1 MRANEKTRRL
11 TGLALMTA
19 IIVVLQVVAS
29 FVKFGPFSITLAL
42 APIIIGAA
50 LYGAGAG
57 AWLGAVFGVVVLI
70 ACIAGWD
77 AGGNILF
84 TANPLLTAALCIV
97 KGAAAGFVSGLVF
110 RGLSRRS
117 PIGSRH
123 HRRYRLPG
131 GEYRHLLCGSGRVLL
146 RHPGGLGR
154 RLRSDLLHHLWP
166 YRRQFCAGAGH
177 QSGPQHG
184 DRPGGGGQKAVL
196 TSQSAS
202 GRPSGR
208 PLFC

>member
-70 ACIAGWD
+70 ACIAGWYQ
-77 AGGNILF
+77 GGNMLF
-84 TANPLLTAALCIV
+84 TADAFLTAALCIV

-110 RGLSRRS
+110 RCLSRRS
-117 PIGSRH
+117 PLGAAITSGIVCPVVNTGIFIAGLTLFFYDKLVAWAGGTDLIYYVIFIMTGVNFLLELAINLVLSTVIVRVVGSRK
-123 HRRYRLPG
+123 
-131 GEYRHLLCGSGRVLL
+131 
-146 RHPGGLGR
+146 
-154 RLRSDLLHHLWP
+154 RS
-166 YRRQFCAGAGH
+166 
-177 QSGPQHG
+177 
-184 DRPGGGGQKAVL
+184 
-196 TSQSAS
+196 
-202 GRPSGR
+202 
-208 PLFC
+208 

>member
-117 PIGSRH
+117 PMGAAITAGIVCPVVNTGIFCVGLAVFF
-123 HRRYRLPG
+123 YDTLVAWAG
-131 GEYRHLLCGSGRVLL
+131 G
-146 RHPGGLGR
+146 
-154 RLRSDLLHHLWP
+154 SDLI
-166 YRRQFCAGAGH
+166 YYIIF
-177 QSGPQHG
+177 
-184 DRPGGGGQKAVL
+184 VL
-196 TSQSAS
+196 TGVNFVLELAINLVLSTVIVRVVGA
-202 GRPSGR
+202 RKR
-208 PLFC
+208 A

>member
-1 MRANEKTRRL
+1 MRANEKTRCL

-110 RGLSRRS
+110 RGLSSRS
-117 PIGSRH
+117 PMGASIIAGIVCPVVNTGIFCVGLAVFF
-123 HRRYRLPG
+123 YDTLVAWAG
-131 GEYRHLLCGSGRVLL
+131 G
-146 RHPGGLGR
+146 
-154 RLRSDLLHHLWP
+154 SDLI
-166 YRRQFCAGAGH
+166 YYIIF
-177 QSGPQHG
+177 
-184 DRPGGGGQKAVL
+184 VL
-196 TSQSAS
+196 TGVNFVLELAINLVLSTVIVRVVGA
-202 GRPSGR
+202 RKR
-208 PLFC
+208 A

>member
-57 AWLGAVFGVVVLI
+57 AWLGAVFGVVVLT
-70 ACIAGWD
+70 ACVAGWD
-77 AGGNILF
+77 QGGNILF

-110 RGLSRRS
+110 RGLSSRS
-117 PIGSRH
+117 PMGASIIAGIVCPVVNTGIFCVGLAVFF
-123 HRRYRLPG
+123 YDTLVAWAG
-131 GEYRHLLCGSGRVLL
+131 G
-146 RHPGGLGR
+146 
-154 RLRSDLLHHLWP
+154 SDLI
-166 YRRQFCAGAGH
+166 YYIIF
-177 QSGPQHG
+177 
-184 DRPGGGGQKAVL
+184 VL
-196 TSQSAS
+196 TGVNFVLELAINLVLSTVIVRVVGA
-202 GRPSGR
+202 RKR
-208 PLFC
+208 A

>member
-70 ACIAGWD
+70 ACVAGWD
-77 AGGNILF
+77 QGGNILF

-110 RGLSRRS
+110 RGLSSRS
-117 PIGSRH
+117 PMGASIIAGIVCPVVNTGIFCVGLAVFF
-123 HRRYRLPG
+123 YNTLVAWAG
-131 GEYRHLLCGSGRVLL
+131 G
-146 RHPGGLGR
+146 
-154 RLRSDLLHHLWP
+154 SDLI
-166 YRRQFCAGAGH
+166 YYIIF
-177 QSGPQHG
+177 
-184 DRPGGGGQKAVL
+184 VL
-196 TSQSAS
+196 TGVNFVLELAINLVLSTVIVRVVGA
-202 GRPSGR
+202 RKR
-208 PLFC
+208 A

>member
-77 AGGNILF
+77 QGGNMLF
-84 TANPLLTAALCIV
+84 TADAFLTTALCIV

-110 RGLSRRS
+110 RCLSRRS
-117 PIGSRH
+117 PLGAAITSGIVCPVVNTGIFIAGLTLFF
-123 HRRYRLPG
+123 YDKLVAWAG
-131 GEYRHLLCGSGRVLL
+131 GTDLIYYVIFIMTGVNFLLELAINLVLSTVIVRVVGA
-146 RHPGGLGR
+146 RK
-154 RLRSDLLHHLWP
+154 RS
-166 YRRQFCAGAGH
+166 
-177 QSGPQHG
+177 
-184 DRPGGGGQKAVL
+184 
-196 TSQSAS
+196 
-202 GRPSGR
+202 
-208 PLFC
+208 

>member
-70 ACIAGWD
+70 ACVAGWD
-77 AGGNILF
+77 QGGNILF

-110 RGLSRRS
+110 RGLSSRS
-117 PIGSRH
+117 PMGASIIAGIVCPVVNTGIFCVGLAVFF
-123 HRRYRLPG
+123 YDTLVAWAG
-131 GEYRHLLCGSGRVLL
+131 G
-146 RHPGGLGR
+146 
-154 RLRSDLLHHLWP
+154 SDLI
-166 YRRQFCAGAGH
+166 YYIIF
-177 QSGPQHG
+177 
-184 DRPGGGGQKAVL
+184 VL
-196 TSQSAS
+196 TGVNFVLELAINLVLSTVIVRVVGA
-202 GRPSGR
+202 RKR
-208 PLFC
+208 A

>member
-50 LYGAGAG
+50 LYVAGAG

-110 RGLSRRS
+110 RGLSSRS
-117 PIGSRH
+117 PMGAAIIAGIVCPVVNTGIFCVGLAVFFYDTLVAWAGGSDLIYYIIFGLTGVNFVLELAINLVLSTVIVRVVGSRK
-123 HRRYRLPG
+123 R
-131 GEYRHLLCGSGRVLL
+131 
-146 RHPGGLGR
+146 
-154 RLRSDLLHHLWP
+154 
-166 YRRQFCAGAGH
+166 A
-177 QSGPQHG
+177 
-184 DRPGGGGQKAVL
+184 
-196 TSQSAS
+196 
-202 GRPSGR
+202 
-208 PLFC
+208 

>member
-42 APIIIGAA
+42 APILIGAA

-70 ACIAGWD
+70 ACVAGWD
-77 AGGNILF
+77 QGGNILF

-117 PIGSRH
+117 PMGASIIAGIVCPVVNTGIFCVGLAVFF
-123 HRRYRLPG
+123 YDTLVAWAG
-131 GEYRHLLCGSGRVLL
+131 G
-146 RHPGGLGR
+146 
-154 RLRSDLLHHLWP
+154 SDLI
-166 YRRQFCAGAGH
+166 YYIIF
-177 QSGPQHG
+177 
-184 DRPGGGGQKAVL
+184 VL
-196 TSQSAS
+196 TGVNFVLELAINLVLSTVIVRVVGA
-202 GRPSGR
+202 RKR
-208 PLFC
+208 A

>member
-70 ACIAGWD
+70 ACVAGWD
-77 AGGNILF
+77 QGGNILF

-110 RGLSRRS
+110 RGLSSRS
-117 PIGSRH
+117 PMGASIIAGIVCPVVNTGIFCVGLAVFFYDTLVAWAGGSDLIYYIIFGLTGVNFVLELAINLVLSTVIVRVVGSRK
-123 HRRYRLPG
+123 R
-131 GEYRHLLCGSGRVLL
+131 
-146 RHPGGLGR
+146 
-154 RLRSDLLHHLWP
+154 
-166 YRRQFCAGAGH
+166 A
-177 QSGPQHG
+177 
-184 DRPGGGGQKAVL
+184 
-196 TSQSAS
+196 
-202 GRPSGR
+202 
-208 PLFC
+208 

>member
-70 ACIAGWD
+70 ACVAGWD
-77 AGGNILF
+77 QGGNILF

-110 RGLSRRS
+110 RGLSSRS
-117 PIGSRH
+117 PMGASIIAGIVCPVVNTGIFILGLTLCF
-123 HRRYRLPG
+123 YDILVAWAG
-131 GEYRHLLCGSGRVLL
+131 G
-146 RHPGGLGR
+146 
-154 RLRSDLLHHLWP
+154 SDLI
-166 YRRQFCAGAGH
+166 YYIIF
-177 QSGPQHG
+177 
-184 DRPGGGGQKAVL
+184 VL
-196 TSQSAS
+196 TGVNFVLELAINLVLSTVIVRVVGA
-202 GRPSGR
+202 RKR
-208 PLFC
+208 A

>member
-19 IIVVLQVVAS
+19 IIIVLQVVAS
-29 FVKFGPFSITLAL
+29 FIKFGPFTITLAL

-57 AWLGAVFGVVVLI
+57 AWLGGVFGVVVLI
-70 ACIAGWD
+70 ACVAGWD

-117 PIGSRH
+117 PMGAAIIAGIVCPVVNTGIFVAA
-123 HRRYRLPG
+123 LI
-131 GEYRHLLCGSGRVLL
+131 LLFPDTLTAWATAEGKDIVTYVIL
-146 RHPGGLGR
+146 
-154 RLRSDLLHHLWP
+154 
-166 YRRQFCAGAGH
+166 
-177 QSGPQHG
+177 
-184 DRPGGGGQKAVL
+184 VL
-196 TSQSAS
+196 TGVNFVLELAINLVLSTVIARVVGVRKQS
-202 GRPSGR
+202 
-208 PLFC
+208 